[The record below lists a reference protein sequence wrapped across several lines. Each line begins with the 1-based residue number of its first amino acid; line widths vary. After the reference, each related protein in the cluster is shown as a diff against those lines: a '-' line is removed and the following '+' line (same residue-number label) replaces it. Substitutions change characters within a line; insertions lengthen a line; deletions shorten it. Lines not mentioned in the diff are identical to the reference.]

1 MFWNTGGKNQQ
12 ALPYNKFNFIVNFSG
27 LNQKL
32 VEEETLD
39 DKILSFFAKKVSA
52 PNMKV
57 EFERSYANEYVHY
70 FQNGAIH
77 WEPITITFAD
87 FGITSGENSTG
98 NDVNNNQEVSD
109 LESQLD
115 ISSKLSIRE
124 IFNYYL
130 QINLIDKFSDPTEIA
145 TSELSKN
152 VTGVIDLPIFCN
164 FIQVKNNIRFANK
177 DFSTTNNKSVSNR
190 EIVYEFYN
198 PRVTS
203 VDFGSFEYGSD
214 EINEISVTFVP
225 QWAVIK

>member
-27 LNQKL
+27 LNEKL
-32 VEEETLD
+32 IELETD
-39 DKILSFFAKKVSA
+39 DKVLSFFAKKVSA

-57 EFERSYANEYVHY
+57 EFERAYANEYVHY

-130 QINLIDKFSDPTEIA
+130 QINLIDKFSDPSEIA

-164 FIQVKNNIRFANK
+164 LIQVKNNIRFANK
-177 DFSTTNNKSVSNR
+177 DFSTKNNKSVLNR

-198 PRVTS
+198 PRITS

-214 EINEISVTFVP
+214 DINEISVTFVP
-225 QWAVIK
+225 QWVVIK

>member
-27 LNQKL
+27 LNEKL
-32 VEEETLD
+32 IELETD
-39 DKILSFFAKKVSA
+39 DKVLSFFAKKVSA

-57 EFERSYANEYVHY
+57 EFERAYANEYVHY

-130 QINLIDKFSDPTEIA
+130 QINLIDKFSDRSEIA

-177 DFSTTNNKSVSNR
+177 DFSTKNNKSVLNR

-198 PRVTS
+198 PRITS

-214 EINEISVTFVP
+214 DINEISVTFVP
-225 QWAVIK
+225 QWVVIK